1 MITCTFNSW
10 TCSYPHQVFIWLSLY
25 HRSGRLSPR
34 LCVAH
39 SLIRFRFQG
48 IPKFLGRPPY
58 TMFSTHLLFPRKL
71 SHEVLR
77 AQHQMRA
84 NMVAFMIEQ
93 AHKLL
98 VLPKKRQTSEVPQLC
113 QRSSAWRQRQLWPL
127 VLLLITSLKV
137 FVIDILFVS
146 GMNTGSS
153 INLSLKSGDQR
164 NPTTS
169 SYMYL
174 LKVRSTWIDIISFS
188 YTYTTRFTPQKVY
201 LLVWTQTWNLSKI
214 LHDQIFGPKIL
225 HTKNA

>member
-1 MITCTFNSW
+1 
-10 TCSYPHQVFIWLSLY
+10 
-25 HRSGRLSPR
+25 
-34 LCVAH
+34 
-39 SLIRFRFQG
+39 
-48 IPKFLGRPPY
+48 
-58 TMFSTHLLFPRKL
+58 MFSTHLLFPRKL

-127 VLLLITSLKV
+127 VDNKFKSVCNRYPICV
-137 FVIDILFVS
+137 WNEHF
-146 GMNTGSS
+146 GSS

-174 LKVRSTWIDIISFS
+174 LKVRSIWIDIISFS

-225 HTKNA
+225 HTRSANIATNFTHNETAEMH